1 MSNKITRKLVFCEL
15 AAKYLL
21 LITVFNVFYNVDAAM
36 WKVKQESNDDD
47 WQMKHENL
55 VRGVRVFL

>member
-1 MSNKITRKLVFCEL
+1 M